1 MTERVFMKERRK
13 YRKVANN
20 QRWLEG
26 LWHELDCISYKGIVI
41 RGKKQKNT
49 CSIMQTRQMCIILVP
64 VLHLKQMTD
73 EEWNE
78 LARRMNGR

>member
-1 MTERVFMKERRK
+1 MKDRRK

-26 LWHELDCISYKGIVI
+26 LWHELDCISYKGIII

-49 CSIMQTRQMCIILVP
+49 CSIM
-64 VLHLKQMTD
+64 
-73 EEWNE
+73 
-78 LARRMNGR
+78 